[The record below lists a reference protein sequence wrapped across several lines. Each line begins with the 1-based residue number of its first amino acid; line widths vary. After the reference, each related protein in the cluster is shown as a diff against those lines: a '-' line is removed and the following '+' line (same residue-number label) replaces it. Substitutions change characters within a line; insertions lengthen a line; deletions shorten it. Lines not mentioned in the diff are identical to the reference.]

1 MSGRLGQ
8 RSAAA
13 LQRRVR
19 TLNQALHLWP
29 VAKERDLALHS
40 LCVDYQHHVLCSATS
55 AARFAVAAARSRAA
69 GRTRTVRCGCD
80 QLTMV

>member
-8 RSAAA
+8 RRAAA
-13 LQRRVR
+13 LRRRVR

-29 VAKERDLALHS
+29 VAKERNLALHS
-40 LCVDYQHHVLCSATS
+40 LRVDHQHHVLRSATS
-55 AARFAVAAARSRAA
+55 AARNADAAARSCAA
-69 GRTRTVRCGCD
+69 AMTRTVRCGCD